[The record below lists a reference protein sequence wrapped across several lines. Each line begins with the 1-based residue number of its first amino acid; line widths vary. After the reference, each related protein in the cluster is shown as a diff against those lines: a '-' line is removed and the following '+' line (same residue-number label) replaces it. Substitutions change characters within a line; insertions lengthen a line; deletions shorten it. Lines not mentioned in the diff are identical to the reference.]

1 MMWRWRKTQKKE
13 ALVNIPK
20 RVRFYHSKI
29 DAGALKSGED
39 YRSLKNVIV
48 IMIMSVDPFGYNHM
62 VYTIENS
69 CREIPMMPYDDG
81 AKSLFL
87 YTNGTE
93 GHPTKELRDFLQYV
107 EKSCEENAKNE
118 ALKSIHRIVSE
129 VKSNKEVS
137 FEYMKIFERE
147 QMIREEGENK
157 LGRLIYNLLR
167 EGLTD
172 IATLVTQDKVEREKY
187 YKKYGI

>member
-1 MMWRWRKTQKKE
+1 M
-13 ALVNIPK
+13 
-20 RVRFYHSKI
+20 
-29 DAGALKSGED
+29 
-39 YRSLKNVIV
+39 
-48 IMIMSVDPFGYNHM
+48 
-62 VYTIENS
+62 
-69 CREIPMMPYDDG
+69 
-81 AKSLFL
+81 
-87 YTNGTE
+87 
-93 GHPTKELRDFLQYV
+93 
-107 EKSCEENAKNE
+107 
-118 ALKSIHRIVSE
+118 
-129 VKSNKEVS
+129 KSNKEVS